1 MDVVKL
7 KNGSEEVKPLVM
19 ATMMSIRELMAGL
32 PGALDAYAL
41 VELCR
46 DRNHKMFGNS
56 LENLQKLGL
65 IEASGNVHDSV
76 RNVVLSA
83 AVGEGADMYFGNPI
97 A

>member
-1 MDVVKL
+1 MEVVKL

-19 ATMMSIRELMAGL
+19 ATMMSIRKLMAGL
-32 PGALDAYAL
+32 PGALDAYEL

-56 LENLQKLGL
+56 QKSLQKLGL
-65 IEASGNVHDSV
+65 IEASGSVHDSV

-83 AVGEGADMYFGNPI
+83 AVGDGLELHFENPI